1 MANSHSGPEDSLKS
15 SHSAIWDPPDVT
27 VTSELRTTISRD
39 MNLPMLNQYLRVAR
53 VGGGQHGEVFL
64 CYRVDPTLPEDDPQR
79 YMSVAI
85 KGVRRNNPKAE
96 RFKLFKR
103 SRALPDNRGPDHVP
117 LANQLNTTEQ
127 KIRKEIA
134 IMKKLR
140 HPHVVRLYEVIDDRL
155 KDKIYMVMEYLG
167 GGEVK
172 WRTLDDEP
180 VLTVSQTRRIIRDA
194 VLGLEYL
201 HSQGIIH
208 RDIKP
213 ANLLW
218 TEDRSQVKI
227 GDFGVSHFSYA
238 QRLAAAGKA
247 DDEPPEAILMDDTDL
262 SKRAGTPSFLA
273 PEVVWEFHNLSPLN
287 SQTELASSPRSTST
301 LHSGSHLPST
311 KPPITK
317 SIDVWALGV
326 TLYCLLFGTIPFDL
340 SPEEGTNEF
349 LLYRYI
355 CNHDWSVPPTM
366 SADQVPTGGRHP
378 KPTAPGAPAIFLLD
392 RFLQKDPA
400 NRITLDQVKAHSWI
414 LEDLPDPERWLEATS
429 TGPRINITPDET
441 TRAMTMAKFD
451 WNWGGKV
458 AKRMVTWFSPKSRQR
473 NAVSVTPLRRESP
486 MRGGPGEIPLWS
498 DPSASKSN
506 GRGASTSRS
515 RGQGSR
521 VGGGAPQRRQPRLKT
536 NSNSVYHVASSP
548 GLFPG
553 PSTPSNSKGKEK
565 EKEKDRKGKRK
576 QEDRAVHE
584 AHLRASR
591 EQQMRTHHAN
601 ASEVPLRSRKMSGA
615 TDGGAVS
622 ESSPSAVRSKW
633 SWFSG
638 FNSKSS
644 SAADRGSN
652 GAARP
657 RRRAAGVVNH
667 ALPDRPHTLYDTP
680 TSSTNYAQGYGDSA
694 AVTPSTDRDEVG
706 ERVVGGVFDPHSR
719 RSEEALRYHR
729 SARNSS
735 SGLFTAARRASSW
748 GQGDE
753 PLEFA
758 EVMSMASE
766 DGEVLLNETEYLY
779 GAGGVQDHSSVR
791 PYRPAPRG
799 GVNVGVG
806 RRDSGYSLPLSSPA
820 SAESIA
826 SQALFVMRRSAV
838 TATAAVGAGAGAV
851 LGALG
856 RVVVNSGV
864 VGPGPGEASTSASA
878 SASAAGTG
886 ERAYT
891 AELDER
897 ARQVSFDGSSSFVS
911 GYGEEGESKWVSTLS
926 SEDGDLDGEEEDE
939 EEEEFFDSEG
949 GYVDDEGGVNL
960 DVRGPSPHV
969 DSASSSGSSSRS
981 SRSGESLNG
990 VGRGTSRSPPRS
1002 RGRQP
1007 RDEMDTFDE
1016 DDGVVFSPRK
1026 RAPVGVREDPD
1037 FLKTPS

>member
-400 NRITLDQVKAHSWI
+400 NRITLDQVKVRTTAHSWI

-498 DPSASKSN
+498 DPSAI
-506 GRGASTSRS
+506 
-515 RGQGSR
+515 
-521 VGGGAPQRRQPRLKT
+521 GGGAPQRRQPRLKT

-553 PSTPSNSKGKEK
+553 PSTPSNSKGKEKEK

-644 SAADRGSN
+644 AADRGSN

-667 ALPDRPHTLYDTP
+667 ALPDRPHTL
-680 TSSTNYAQGYGDSA
+680 
-694 AVTPSTDRDEVG
+694 
-706 ERVVGGVFDPHSR
+706 VVGGVFDPHSR

-779 GAGGVQDHSSVR
+779 GAGGVQDHS
-791 PYRPAPRG
+791 
-799 GVNVGVG
+799 
-806 RRDSGYSLPLSSPA
+806 
-820 SAESIA
+820 
-826 SQALFVMRRSAV
+826 M
-838 TATAAVGAGAGAV
+838 
-851 LGALG
+851 
-856 RVVVNSGV
+856 
-864 VGPGPGEASTSASA
+864 VGPGPSEASTSASA

-911 GYGEEGESKWVSTLS
+911 GYGDEGESKWVSTLS

-949 GYVDDEGGVNL
+949 GYVDEEGGVNL
-960 DVRGPSPHV
+960 DVRGPSPHA

-1026 RAPVGVREDPD
+1026 RAPVGAGEDPD